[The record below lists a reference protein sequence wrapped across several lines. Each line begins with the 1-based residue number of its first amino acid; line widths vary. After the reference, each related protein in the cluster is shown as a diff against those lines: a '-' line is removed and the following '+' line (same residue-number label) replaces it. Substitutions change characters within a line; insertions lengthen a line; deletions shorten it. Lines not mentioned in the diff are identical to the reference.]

1 MCVGL
6 GRRGNGWRR
15 ALVLYMHGSR
25 KRKLLSKGDAVNSWI
40 DLVACPCFQYNSSPV
55 RDWSLITEGGGGA
68 TKQEGGGTC
77 EVLLLRKVGTKKVL
91 AMLKG
96 GGGTTSFGVVF
107 TQ

>member
-25 KRKLLSKGDAVNSWI
+25 KRKLLSKGDAVNYWI

-55 RDWSLITEGGGGA
+55 RDWSLITEGW
-68 TKQEGGGTC
+68 
-77 EVLLLRKVGTKKVL
+77 
-91 AMLKG
+91 G
-96 GGGTTSFGVVF
+96 GGGGLQNRRGEGHVKFYSYEKWGRKRF
-107 TQ
+107 